1 MSNSKL
7 KRNALSHG
15 FYSSDVVLPWEN
27 QQSFD
32 DLLQA
37 LRDEYCPGDVS
48 EETAVFDL
56 ASLHWKKRRFEAGL
70 KQALQKQG
78 DPTVADASSDDW
90 DRVADDARAAAKS
103 QIKAAQVV
111 CDMIFKHMERI
122 IKPDEAK
129 ADSKPD
135 EAKADS
141 EAVEFEKLTTLAKE
155 LNLVS
160 KDLVVP
166 TLHAAEKQKLDQ
178 IERAYHPDITERELK
193 IRAEI
198 DRSIEKALKRLVM
211 IKEYKKFYLPKAI
224 DAKSVEIEVLPA
236 KPTGVSGKTDPEG

>member
-48 EETAVFDL
+48 EEAAVFDL

-129 ADSKPD
+129 ADS
-135 EAKADS
+135 

-198 DRSIEKALKRLVM
+198 DRSIEKALKRLVL
-211 IKEYKKFYLPKAI
+211 IKEFKKFYLPKAI
-224 DAKSVEIEVLPA
+224 GPKSVEIEVLPA
-236 KPTGVSGKTDPEG
+236 KPTGGSGKTDPEG

>member
-1 MSNSKL
+1 MPNSKP
-7 KRNALSHG
+7 KNALSHG
-15 FYSSDVVLPWEN
+15 FYSNDFVLPWEN
-27 QQSFD
+27 QQDFD

-37 LRDEYCPGDVS
+37 LRDEYCPGAVS

-56 ASLHWKKRRFEAGL
+56 ASLHWKKLRFEAGL

-111 CDMIFKHMERI
+111 CDMIVKHMERI
-122 IKPDEAK
+122 I
-129 ADSKPD
+129 KPD

-160 KDLVVP
+160 KDLIVP

-193 IRAEI
+193 ILAEI
-198 DRSIEKALKRLVM
+198 DRRIEKALKRLVM
-211 IKEYKKFYLPKAI
+211 IKEYKKFYVAKAV